1 MISLIYLG
9 NDITTMTRL
18 KYLPGQ
24 TVKCTSSYKEA
35 AKWCSEMPSRD
46 NAIILFDKRS
56 LNEDI
61 TAITYLHNNLPGVYI
76 ILFTAPLSAEERRQ
90 YQRCGIHDTLNKTAS
105 ITDIHNKIE
114 FISDRA
120 NILFSEKT
128 AKKKILHFK
137 IPFWKRAFDVIFS
150 SLAILILSPVFI
162 LTAISIKLESKGP
175 IWYKSKRV
183 GTNYKV
189 FDFLKFRS
197 M

>member
-128 AKKKILHFK
+128 AKKRYSIL
-137 IPFWKRAFDVIFS
+137 R
-150 SLAILILSPVFI
+150 
-162 LTAISIKLESKGP
+162 
-175 IWYKSKRV
+175 
-183 GTNYKV
+183 
-189 FDFLKFRS
+189 FLFGKEPS
-197 M
+197 MLFFPLLPY

>member
-61 TAITYLHNNLPGVYI
+61 TAITYLI
-76 ILFTAPLSAEERRQ
+76 ITYREYTLSYLQHRFQQKNGDSINVAAFT
-90 YQRCGIHDTLNKTAS
+90 TL
-105 ITDIHNKIE
+105 
-114 FISDRA
+114 
-120 NILFSEKT
+120 
-128 AKKKILHFK
+128 
-137 IPFWKRAFDVIFS
+137 
-150 SLAILILSPVFI
+150 
-162 LTAISIKLESKGP
+162 
-175 IWYKSKRV
+175 
-183 GTNYKV
+183 
-189 FDFLKFRS
+189 
-197 M
+197 

>member
-35 AKWCSEMPSRD
+35 AKWCSEMPSQD

-76 ILFTAPLSAEERRQ
+76 ILFTAPLSAEERKQ
-90 YQRCGIHDTLNKTAS
+90 YQR
-105 ITDIHNKIE
+105 
-114 FISDRA
+114 
-120 NILFSEKT
+120 
-128 AKKKILHFK
+128 
-137 IPFWKRAFDVIFS
+137 
-150 SLAILILSPVFI
+150 
-162 LTAISIKLESKGP
+162 
-175 IWYKSKRV
+175 
-183 GTNYKV
+183 
-189 FDFLKFRS
+189 
-197 M
+197 